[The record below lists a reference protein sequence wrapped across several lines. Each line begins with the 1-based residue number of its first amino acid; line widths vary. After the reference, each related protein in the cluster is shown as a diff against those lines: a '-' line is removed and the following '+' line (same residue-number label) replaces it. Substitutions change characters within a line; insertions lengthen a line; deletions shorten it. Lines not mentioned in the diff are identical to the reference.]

1 MTSLDEGYE
10 VSSVFLDISK
20 AFDKVWHKGL
30 LFKLSQNYISGN
42 LLNILSNFLSNR
54 KHGTIVRCRKQI
66 VLSKDKHLCR
76 KTSTRRFLKV
86 PSRTIVIY
94 LMVYLL
100 IQSYLL
106 IIDLYSLWHWHFCS
120 DPGPVLYEG
129 IGAFFGDTFSEKK
142 GILIAFTTLTLWHG
156 AFLWILRN
164 FL

>member
-1 MTSLDEGYE
+1 MNCFFFFYKITLSHKINSGSSLGILALHKMLTSLDEGYD

-20 AFDKVWHKGL
+20 AFDKIWHKGL
-30 LFKLSQNYISGN
+30 LFKLSQNYIYGN

-54 KHGTIVRCRKQI
+54 KHGTIVPCRKQI

-94 LMVYLL
+94 LVVYLL

-106 IIDLYSLWHWHFCS
+106 IIDLYSLWYWHFCS
-120 DPGPVLYEG
+120 DPGPVLY
-129 IGAFFGDTFSEKK
+129 
-142 GILIAFTTLTLWHG
+142 
-156 AFLWILRN
+156 LRA
-164 FL
+164 